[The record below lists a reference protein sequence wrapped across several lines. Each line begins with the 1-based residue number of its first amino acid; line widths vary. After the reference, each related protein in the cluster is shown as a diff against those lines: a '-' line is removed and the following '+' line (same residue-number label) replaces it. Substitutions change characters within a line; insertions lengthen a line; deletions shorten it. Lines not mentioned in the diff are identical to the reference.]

1 LEFDSFCG
9 RTTPAF
15 PRANPHI
22 PTDERLHTFLLD
34 RDGKV
39 VLVGDPANN
48 SELWELYKKTITELV
63 ENNGGTIGQ

>member
-1 LEFDSFCG
+1 MPPFVKF
-9 RTTPAF
+9 
-15 PRANPHI
+15 NPYI
-22 PTDERLHTFLLD
+22 PTDPRLHTFLLD

-48 SELWELYKKTITELV
+48 HELWELYKTTITELV